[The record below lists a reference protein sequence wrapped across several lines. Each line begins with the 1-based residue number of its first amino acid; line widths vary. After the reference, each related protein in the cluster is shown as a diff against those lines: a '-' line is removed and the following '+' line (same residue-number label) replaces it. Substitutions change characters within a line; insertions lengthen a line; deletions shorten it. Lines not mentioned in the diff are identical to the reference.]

1 MTTYLAHNELHEL
14 RRVEPFVL
22 LVRRRGDGQ
31 VIGALPLKRVRHAAG
46 RVPFRRIEFLVASEV
61 DLPPLLAAPQDQ
73 AEVASAIM
81 RFLPRLLVF
90 ASTVDLIHQPEDS
103 ALFQARGA
111 ANSLWSE
118 VADEPGMPISSI
130 PVNFPDLATYYQSL
144 NKKMRS
150 NVGRFARHLAAEG
163 QLEYLTSSH
172 TAVTPDL
179 FRVYL
184 DVEARSWKRGTSAS
198 IRRHPARVRMY
209 EQLHLASSAVT
220 HHIDALLLKG
230 VPIAAQVSMQY
241 GKTVFAMETCYDE
254 SYAKVGPGNLLLFMA
269 VARALR
275 VGASELGL
283 HGHFDYYK
291 HRWLA
296 ESLNTRDI
304 RIVRKGSFP
313 HLRLSAGRI
322 IRKLLGQNSREV
334 GLPDTTPNAEA
345 GPAPEPACQDVVARL
360 RDHPAVMR
368 FDHNGLQALLPFSL
382 S

>member
-1 MTTYLAHNELHEL
+1 
-14 RRVEPFVL
+14 
-22 LVRRRGDGQ
+22 
-31 VIGALPLKRVRHAAG
+31 
-46 RVPFRRIEFLVASEV
+46 
-61 DLPPLLAAPQDQ
+61 LAATHDQ
-73 AEVASAIM
+73 AEVAAALM
-81 RFLPRLLVF
+81 RFLPRLLAF
-90 ASTVDLIHQPEDS
+90 ASTIDLIHQPEDS
-103 ALFQARGA
+103 PLFQARHA
-111 ANSLWSE
+111 AKGLWSE
-118 VADEPGMPISSI
+118 VSEEPAMPISSI
-130 PVNFPDLATYYQSL
+130 PIKFPDLATYYQSL

-172 TAVTPDL
+172 SAVTPEL

-184 DVEARSWKRGTSAS
+184 DVEARSWKRATSAS
-198 IRRHPARVRMY
+198 LRRHPARVRMY
-209 EQLHLASSAVT
+209 EQLHLNSSAVT

-230 VPIAAQVSMQY
+230 VPIAAQVSMHY

-296 ESLNTRDI
+296 ESVNTFDI
-304 RIVRKGSFP
+304 RILRKASVP
-313 HLRLSAGRI
+313 HLRFSLGRVV
-322 IRKLLGQNSREV
+322 RKLLGQTSREV

-345 GPAPEPACQDVVARL
+345 GPMPEPACQDVVARM
-360 RDHPAVMR
+360 RQHPAVLR
-368 FDHNGLQALLPFSL
+368 FDQAALQSLLPFSL